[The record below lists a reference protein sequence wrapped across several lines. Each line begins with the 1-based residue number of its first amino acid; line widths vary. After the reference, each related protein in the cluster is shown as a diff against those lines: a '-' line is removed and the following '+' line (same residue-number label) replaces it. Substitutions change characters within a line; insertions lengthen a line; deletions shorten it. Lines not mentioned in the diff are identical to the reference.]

1 MLNVVQLRKDFSSI
15 RAVDGV
21 SFDVQ
26 RGEIF
31 GLLGPNGA
39 GKTTTIR
46 MVLNIL
52 EPDGGEITYEG
63 RRFSEHVRDI
73 VGYLPEERGLYK
85 KNKLWDTVMYFAQ
98 LRGMQPGVAKA
109 EAYRWLQRFGL
120 IAHKDRK
127 VEELSKGNQQKVQF
141 IVSIIHDPLLIV
153 LDEPFSGLD
162 PVNQILFKDIF
173 LELKQRGKA
182 VIFSTHQMDQA
193 EKLSDRLCLIN
204 RGKVVLG
211 GTVRDV
217 KKQYG
222 KNTLHLEFSGDGT
235 FMQTLPG
242 VRRAFMYPN
251 SAELE
256 LEDGVTVQS
265 LLVKIIDRVEVR
277 KFELLEP
284 SLHSIFIQIVGGV
297 AAPPPREV
305 AA

>member
-1 MLNVVQLRKDFSSI
+1 MLNVVQLRKNFSSI

-120 IAHKDRK
+120 LAHKDRK